1 MESIFVNTGY
11 GLMLIALA
19 VRDIFWLRVILVF
32 GHSFVL
38 VYSFTTGNYWV
49 AFWNAFFIIIN
60 ALRILLLW
68 AEKRPCHIPEHLE
81 DLYKNIFSS
90 LHSREF
96 QDFWN
101 MGQLKEAC
109 DETIIHNGQKTTALS
124 LILSGQ
130 FDVVQDEKTAAQ
142 LGRGKFVAEM
152 GFLTGDAASADV
164 IARGNVDYI
173 SWDITML
180 RSLEQTNSNLQI
192 KIQNIIGKDL
202 IMKVKGKP
210 FLDLDSGELGPVY
223 V

>member
-1 MESIFVNTGY
+1 
-11 GLMLIALA
+11 
-19 VRDIFWLRVILVF
+19 
-32 GHSFVL
+32 
-38 VYSFTTGNYWV
+38 
-49 AFWNAFFIIIN
+49 
-60 ALRILLLW
+60 
-68 AEKRPCHIPEHLE
+68 
-81 DLYKNIFSS
+81 
-90 LHSREF
+90 
-96 QDFWN
+96 

>member
-124 LILSGQ
+124 LILSGAVLMWCRTKKQ
-130 FDVVQDEKTAAQ
+130 QHSWAGKICCGNGIFNRRCCFCGCYCTRECGLYLLGYYHAQ
-142 LGRGKFVAEM
+142 
-152 GFLTGDAASADV
+152 
-164 IARGNVDYI
+164 
-173 SWDITML
+173 
-180 RSLEQTNSNLQI
+180 
-192 KIQNIIGKDL
+192 
-202 IMKVKGKP
+202 KP
-210 FLDLDSGELGPVY
+210 
-223 V
+223 